1 MKIILTEKQFS
12 LLSEGARSPSLLESL
27 RKLHSFNMKLIR
39 KVEQKYKLNLKFLA
53 TWGPAV
59 GGLVMPLDN
68 FIKTGV
74 INVNENQAA
83 LILAG
88 VAVSLFF
95 DNRELSNSI
104 LKKIKEEGLIESFKI
119 VLEKG
124 KTLRNVFV
132 RFIKSFQTT
141 LQNLTDILAYSFLI
155 PIITDIQSITAKNTD
170 TLKVTELI
178 VARLL
183 ASGLVLVAAEALKD
197 LVSKIVRRFS

>member
-12 LLSEGARSPSLLESL
+12 LVTEGSRSPSILESI
-27 RKLHSFNMKLIR
+27 RKLYSFNMKLIK

-74 INVNENQAA
+74 INVDENQAA

-95 DNRELSNSI
+95 DSRELTNSI
-104 LKKIKEEGLIESFKI
+104 LKKIKEDGLIESFK
-119 VLEKG
+119 VVFEKG

-132 RFIKSFQTT
+132 RFIKSFQTS

-155 PIITDIQSITAKNTD
+155 PIITDIQSMTAKNPD
-170 TLKVTELI
+170 SFKITELI
-178 VARLL
+178 VKRLV
-183 ASGLVLVAAEALKD
+183 ASGLILVAAEALKD